1 MSTKAILED
10 EDSQE
15 NIGVKSQV
23 RPRSPPERPG
33 GPEPDGIAASR
44 LYSWPESMSEHDGNA
59 LTRVAPVL
67 RPSTP
72 RNFEAPLMRQKP
84 KSELELAQMETE
96 MLSSQLDTLMA
107 TLETAKTSA
116 AIAA

>member
-1 MSTKAILED
+1 
-10 EDSQE
+10 
-15 NIGVKSQV
+15 
-23 RPRSPPERPG
+23 
-33 GPEPDGIAASR
+33 
-44 LYSWPESMSEHDGNA
+44 MSEHDGNA

-116 AIAA
+116 AIAASVAAQGASPDI